1 MKGFWRKVLLTM
13 GFAPLLFL
21 FNEYYLKKNFSDA
34 PVKAK
39 KTKEIVIKVEAP
51 GGPTAELKILNSK
64 VSRKSTEV
72 VLLEKAQ
79 DFSKSIKEL
88 LPELKEKWQDEAKG
102 LLENL
107 ENCQEKDF
115 CGMEPD
121 EDGYFDESQTHA
133 RKSQL
138 RLIKLL
144 NKAYEEKEESK
155 FLLPTSVLESFIQS
169 ENNEL
174 AGEAVLQLH
183 RKGTLKEVLSNMKG
197 KAVIRSLELINNG
210 SISDDEMQSL
220 IEESLSG
227 ADPYTT
233 ILVFEKLKGLKFNES
248 GFQGILKAVC
258 HLKTGMK
265 HNWRA
270 INALSDEITAD
281 RKFKTN
287 IKSVCQ

>member
-1 MKGFWRKVLLTM
+1 VKGFWRKVLLTM

-21 FNEYYLKKNFSDA
+21 FNEYYLKKNFSEA
-34 PVKAK
+34 PIKKNKVK
-39 KTKEIVIKVEAP
+39 EVVIKTLAP
-51 GGPTAELKILNSK
+51 GNPVAELKVLNHK

-79 DFSKSIKEL
+79 DFSRSIKEL
-88 LPELKEKWQDEAKG
+88 LPELKDKWQEEAKG

-121 EDGYFDESQTHA
+121 EDGYFDETQTHA

-138 RLIKLL
+138 RLISLL
-144 NKAYEEKEESK
+144 NEAYNEKKEAK
-155 FLLPTSVLESFIQS
+155 FLLPTRVLESFVHS
-169 ENNEL
+169 ENSEL
-174 AGEAVLQLH
+174 AREAALQLH
-183 RKGTLKEVLSNMKG
+183 RKGKLKEVLSNMKG
-197 KAVIRSLELINNG
+197 KALINSLELINK
-210 SISDDEMQSL
+210 
-220 IEESLSG
+220 ESLSDEEMQTLIEDSLNG

-233 ILVFEKLKGLKFNES
+233 VLVFEKLKNLNFNES

-265 HNWRA
+265 HNWKA
-270 INALSDEITAD
+270 VVALSDEITTD
-281 RKFKTN
+281 RKFNTN